1 LTNYIEC
8 NIIIIIRVIRGGEI
22 MKKVAP
28 IRDKNKIQEM
38 KAILKRQNYRDYLLF
53 DLGINIGLRISDL
66 LQLKV
71 KDVKNNYEINLK
83 EKKTGKRNNP
93 RINARLQEELNEYVT
108 GMNEKEYLFQS
119 RKGDNKPISRVQAYR
134 VLKKAGKEIGQQK
147 VGTHTLRK
155 TFGYHHY
162 KKNKDVALLQRIFN
176 HSSPSITLDYIGI
189 TQDEINE
196 STEGFDL

>member
-1 LTNYIEC
+1 
-8 NIIIIIRVIRGGEI
+8 

-196 STEGFDL
+196 STKGFDL

>member
-1 LTNYIEC
+1 
-8 NIIIIIRVIRGGEI
+8 

-108 GMNEKEYLFQS
+108 GMNEK
-119 RKGDNKPISRVQAYR
+119 
-134 VLKKAGKEIGQQK
+134 
-147 VGTHTLRK
+147 
-155 TFGYHHY
+155 
-162 KKNKDVALLQRIFN
+162 
-176 HSSPSITLDYIGI
+176 
-189 TQDEINE
+189 
-196 STEGFDL
+196 